1 MKRFLR
7 LALLTLPLALAPSV
21 GLAAPDPLSVAS
33 GDPHFD
39 FQDLPIIFQDFS
51 ALIRA
56 EEERNQA
63 AILADE
69 AALEAAIDDFLT
81 GVPASPAV

>member
-21 GLAAPDPLSVAS
+21 GLAAPLSVAS
-33 GDPHFD
+33 GDPHFPD
-39 FQDLPIIFQDFS
+39 FQDLRTIFQDFS

-56 EEERNQA
+56 EETGNLA
-63 AILADE
+63 AVSADE
-69 AALEAAIDDFLT
+69 SALDTAIEDFIT